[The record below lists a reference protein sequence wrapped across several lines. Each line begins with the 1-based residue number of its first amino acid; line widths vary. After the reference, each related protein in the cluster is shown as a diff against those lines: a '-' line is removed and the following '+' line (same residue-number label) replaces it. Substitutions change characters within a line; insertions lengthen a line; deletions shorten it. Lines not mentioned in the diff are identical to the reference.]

1 MENIIKVTPEVLL
14 STSNEFGTQGSQIG
28 ALTTQMLDLVNGL
41 PSSWVGEA
49 GSAYIAK
56 FAGLSDDMTRI
67 TNMVTEHA
75 EDLAEMAQTYITTE
89 QQIGDLTQSLSSD
102 VIV

>member
-1 MENIIKVTPEVLL
+1 MDNMIKVTPDVLI
-14 STSNEFGTQGSQIG
+14 STSNEFSTQGSQIG
-28 ALTTQMLDLVNGL
+28 ALTTQMLDLVNSL
-41 PSSWVGEA
+41 PGTWVGEA
-49 GSAYIAK
+49 GSAYVAK

-75 EDLAEMAQTYITTE
+75 EDLIEMAQTYITTE
-89 QQIGDLTQSLSSD
+89 QQIGDMTQSLSSD